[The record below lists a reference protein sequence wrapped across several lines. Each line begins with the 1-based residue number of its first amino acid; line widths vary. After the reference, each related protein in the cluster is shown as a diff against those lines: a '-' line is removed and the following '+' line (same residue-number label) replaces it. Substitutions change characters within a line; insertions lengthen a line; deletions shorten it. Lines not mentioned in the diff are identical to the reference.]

1 MASSRQTFNLT
12 QRRKSAKKASRNGGF
27 FVAILLLQKKE
38 QSLTP
43 KDAKAQKKNTFNLMQ
58 GRKDAKEKTVSL
70 LPTSPPFTSYH
81 LTSSLFPSPSSFPPI
96 SIIFAGFLFTLQH
109 VLLQL

>member
-12 QRRKSAKKASRNGGF
+12 QRRNDAKRASRNGGF
-27 FVAILLLQKKE
+27 LVILLLQKQE

-43 KDAKAQKKNTFNLMQ
+43 KDAKAQRKNTFNLMQ